1 MGLEINAARSA
12 MYGRLTGDSQLATYV
27 GSRIYMGAAPEGT
40 QAGGMYCVAAVEASG
55 SGTPSPLRVSRAH
68 GSVVWDPVRVR
79 VMVWNEVTDYANLGA
94 AADRIG
100 ALLDGYSVT
109 VSGYDFYC

>member
-1 MGLEINAARSA
+1 MGLEINAARGAIYS
-12 MYGRLTGDSQLATYV
+12 RLAGDSQLGTYV

-40 QAGGMYCVAAVEASG
+40 QAGGMYCVAVVEAADAR
-55 SGTPSPLRVSRAH
+55 SPVEVSRAH
-68 GSVVWDPVRVR
+68 GSVLWDLVRVR

-100 ALLDGYSVT
+100 A
-109 VSGYDFYC
+109 